1 MLLHISPMKENNSL
15 VQIRDQIAAEYH
27 LRILSLE
34 PLGGGDINEVYEVKT
49 GSEKFVLKI
58 NNSQKFPGMFTAEKE
73 GLEDLAST
81 GVIRI
86 PKVLG
91 TGKIED
97 NSYILMEFIESAPP
111 QKDFSQKFGQQL
123 AALHKTT
130 AKDFGYKIDNYIG
143 SLPQNNTSRP
153 TAAEFYINQR
163 LEPQFKMAADR
174 GFELGKTESLYK
186 RCEMLFPKE
195 PPALVHGD
203 LWGGNYLIDD
213 RGNPCLIDPAVAF
226 APREMDLG
234 MMKLFGG
241 FDEEIF
247 NYYHKN
253 FPLENGF
260 EERVPLWQLY
270 YLLVHLNIFGASY
283 KSQVTTIL
291 KRYS

>member
-1 MLLHISPMKENNSL
+1 MKENNSL
-15 VQIRDQIAAEYH
+15 VEIRNKIAAEYH
-27 LRILSLE
+27 LHILSLE
-34 PLGGGDINEVYEVKT
+34 PLGGGDINEVYQVNTT
-49 GSEKFVLKI
+49 GEKFVLKI
-58 NNSQKFPGMFTAEKE
+58 NNIQKFPGMFTAEKE
-73 GLEDLAST
+73 GMEDLARP
-81 GVIRI
+81 GVIRV

-91 TGKIED
+91 TGKIGS
-97 NSYILMEFIESAPP
+97 NSYILIEFIASAPP

-143 SLPQNNTSRP
+143 SLPQYNTSRP

-163 LEPQFKMAADR
+163 LEPQFKMAVDR
-174 GFELGKTESLYK
+174 GFDLGKTQFLYK
-186 RCEMLFPKE
+186 KCEELIPQE
-195 PPALVHGD
+195 PPALLHGD
-203 LWGGNYLIDD
+203 LWGGNYLVDD

-241 FDEEIF
+241 FDKEIF
-247 NYYHKN
+247 DIYHKN

-270 YLLVHLNIFGASY
+270 YLLVHLNIFGEGY

-291 KRYS
+291 KHYS